1 MKLSLPQRLAFAL
14 RNVFRQR
21 VRSAGT
27 LAAISLGVAGLI
39 LAGGFVQDIFIQLGE
54 AVIHSQSGHIQVA
67 RKGYREGR
75 IRSPESFLIDRPD
88 ELKQILKE
96 EPGVQL
102 ALARLG
108 FSGVINN
115 GKRDLGIIGEGVEP
129 SAEETLGTFLKYIEG
144 RPLKDEDRD
153 GIVMGQGVARSLGL
167 KPGDRVNLVIS
178 LAQGAVNTLD
188 FEVIGVF
195 QSFSKDFD
203 ARAIRIPLS
212 AARDLMDNRSA
223 HLAVVLLNHTE
234 DTDKVFA
241 SLKSRLEPLGFE
253 LADWRELSDF
263 YDKTLKLYD
272 RQFGV
277 LRLIILLMVLL
288 SVTNSVNMTLFER
301 TREFGTLLALGDR
314 PNTVFQ
320 LIMTESALLGLF
332 GAGIGIAVGCVAAM
346 LVSAIGIPMPPPPNA
361 NVGYT
366 AFIRLVPA
374 EILLAGLIG
383 FVATCLAAVLPA
395 RRASRLN
402 VVDALRQGV

>member
-1 MKLSLPQRLAFAL
+1 MKSGIFQRLAFAL

-27 LAAISLGVAGLI
+27 LAAIGLGVAGLI

-88 ELKQILKE
+88 DVKKTINSI
-96 EPGVQL
+96 PGVHL
-102 ALARLG
+102 TLARLG

-129 SAEETLGTFLKYIEG
+129 SAEEELGTYLQYIEG
-144 RPLKDEDRD
+144 RPLKESDKD
-153 GIVMGQGVARSLGL
+153 GIVMGQGVAKSLGI
-167 KPGDRVNLVIS
+167 KPGDRVSLVIS

-203 ARAIRIPLS
+203 ARAIRIPLG
-212 AARDLMDNRSA
+212 AARDLMDNHSA
-223 HLAVVLLNHTE
+223 HLMVVLLDKTE
-234 DTDKVFA
+234 DTEKVL
-241 SLKSRLEPLGFE
+241 SLLKQKLEPQGFE
-253 LADWRELSDF
+253 LAHWRELSDF

-301 TREFGTLLALGDR
+301 TREFGTLLALGDK
-314 PNTVFQ
+314 PKDVFR

-332 GAGIGIAVGCVAAM
+332 GSTIGVLVGCAAAM
-346 LVSAIGIPMPPPPNA
+346 LISAIGIPMPPPPNA
-361 NVGYT
+361 NIGYT
-366 AFIRLVPA
+366 AFIRLVPV
-374 EILLAGLIG
+374 EIALAGLIG

>member
-1 MKLSLPQRLAFAL
+1 MKFHFPERLSFAL

-39 LAGGFVQDIFIQLGE
+39 LAGGFVQDIFVQLGE
-54 AVIHSQSGHIQVA
+54 AVIHSQSGHIQIA
-67 RKGYREGR
+67 RQGYREGR
-75 IRSPESFLIDRPD
+75 TRSPEAFFIDQPD
-88 ELKQILKE
+88 QLKQELLK
-96 EPGVQL
+96 EPGVPL

-108 FSGVINN
+108 FAGVINN

-129 SAEETLGTFLKYIEG
+129 AAEAKLGTYLRYIEG
-144 RPLKDEDRD
+144 RALDDKDSD
-153 GIVMGQGVARSLGL
+153 GIVLGQGVAKSLGL
-167 KPGDRVNLVIS
+167 KSGDRVNLVIS

-203 ARAIRIPLS
+203 ARAVRIPLS
-212 AARDLMDNRSA
+212 AARNLMDNTSA
-223 HLAVVLLNHTE
+223 HLIVLVLDKTE
-234 DTDKVFA
+234 DTDRVLA
-241 SLKSRLEPLGFE
+241 SLREKLGRQAYE
-253 LADWRELSDF
+253 LASWRELSDF
-263 YDKTLKLYD
+263 YDKTLQLYA

-288 SVTNSVNMTLFER
+288 SVANSVNMTLFER

-314 PNTVFQ
+314 PRTVFQ
-320 LIMTESALLGLF
+320 LIMTESALLGLL
-332 GAGIGIAVGCVAAM
+332 GAGLGIALGCAAA
-346 LVSAIGIPMPPPPNA
+346 LIISAIGIPMPPPPNA

-366 AFIRLVPA
+366 ASIRLVPL
-374 EILLAGLIG
+374 EVLTAGGIG

-395 RRASRLN
+395 RRASRLQ
-402 VVDALRQGV
+402 VVNALRQGA

>member
-1 MKLSLPQRLAFAL
+1 MNLSLPQRLAFAL

-75 IRSPESFLIDRPD
+75 IRSPESFLIERPD
-88 ELKQILKE
+88 ELKQNINE

-102 ALARLG
+102 TLARLG

-129 SAEETLGTFLKYIEG
+129 SAEEKLGTYLQYIEG
-144 RPLKDEDRD
+144 RPLKDEDKD
-153 GIVMGQGVARSLGL
+153 GIVMGQGVAKSLGL

-188 FEVIGVF
+188 FEVIGIF

-223 HLAVVLLNHTE
+223 HLMVVVLDRTE
-234 DTDKVFA
+234 DTDKVYA
-241 SLKSRLEPLGFE
+241 SLKSRLESRGYE
-253 LADWRELSDF
+253 LANWRDLSDF

-301 TREFGTLLALGDR
+301 TREFGTLLALGDK
-314 PNTVFQ
+314 PTTVFQ
-320 LIMTESALLGLF
+320 LIMTESALLGVF
-332 GAGIGIAVGCVAAM
+332 GAGVGIVMGCLAAM
-346 LVSAIGIPMPPPPNA
+346 LISAIGIPMPPPPNA

-374 EILLAGLIG
+374 EILLAALIG
-383 FVATCLAAVLPA
+383 FVATCLAAVMPA

>member
-1 MKLSLPQRLAFAL
+1 MKLSIPQRLAFAL

-75 IRSPESFLIDRPD
+75 IRSPESFLMESPD
-88 ELKQILKE
+88 ELKQSISA

-102 ALARLG
+102 TLARLG

-129 SAEETLGTFLKYIEG
+129 SAEEKLGTYLQYIEG

-188 FEVIGVF
+188 FEVTGIF

-203 ARAIRIPLS
+203 ARAIRIPLA

-223 HLAVVLLNHTE
+223 HLMVVLLDRTE
-234 DTDKVFA
+234 DTDKVHA
-241 SLKSRLEPLGFE
+241 SLKSRLESQGYE
-253 LADWRELSDF
+253 LANWRDLSDF

-301 TREFGTLLALGDR
+301 TREFGTLLALGDK
-314 PNTVFQ
+314 PKTVFQ

-332 GAGIGIAVGCVAAM
+332 GAGIGIVVGCLAAT
-346 LVSAIGIPMPPPPNA
+346 LISAIGISMPPPPNA

-366 AFIRLVPA
+366 AFIRLVPE

-383 FVATCLAAVLPA
+383 LVATCLAAVLPA
-395 RRASRLN
+395 RRASRLS
-402 VVDALRQGV
+402 VVEALRQGV